1 MMAPGP
7 ALDAA
12 AIAWAAKRIA
22 EADGLIIATGAGMGV
37 DSGLP
42 DFRGNA
48 GFWRAYPALARD
60 GTAFMDIA
68 SPAAFRA
75 ALQRA
80 WGFYGHRLALYRN
93 TDPHDGYSL
102 LRKWAEARKHGYL
115 IFTSNVDGHFQKAG
129 YPAARVAECH
139 GSIHELQC
147 LVPCS
152 PSVWPAFDF
161 APQVDAANCQL
172 LSAIPTCPR
181 CGGTARPNI
190 LLFNDSAW
198 IGERYEHQSLLRQA
212 WIKRLHHPVVIEIGA
227 GTSLPAV
234 RRFSQ
239 RMVLQHQA
247 SLIRINPHEPHV
259 GGLPGVGIAAGAQV
273 ALAAIDAALDPIA
286 SRAQR

>member
-1 MMAPGP
+1 MHIYNS
-7 ALDAA
+7 AA
-12 AIAWAAKRIA
+12 VTWAAKRIA
-22 EADGLIIATGAGMGV
+22 EADGLIIAAGAGMGV

-75 ALQRA
+75 TPQRA
-80 WGFYGHRLALYRN
+80 WGFYGHRLGLYR
-93 TDPHDGYSL
+93 DAHPHEGYTI
-102 LRKWAEARKHGYL
+102 LRQWGEARKHGYFV
-115 IFTSNVDGHFQKAG
+115 FTSNVDGHFQKSG
-129 YPAARVAECH
+129 YPASRIAECH

-147 LVPCS
+147 LTPCS
-152 PSVWPAFDF
+152 HAVWTSNGL
-161 APQVDAANCQL
+161 APQIDTASCQM

-198 IGERYEHQSLLRQA
+198 LGARYEQQSLLRQA
-212 WIKRLHHPVVIEIGA
+212 WLERLRHPVVIEIGA

-239 RMVLQHQA
+239 RMVLHHNA
-247 SLIRINPHEPHV
+247 ALIRINPHEAHV
-259 GGLPGVGIAAGAQV
+259 GNLRGVGIAAGAQL
-273 ALAAIDAALDPIA
+273 ALAAINAALNQLTM
-286 SRAQR
+286 RG